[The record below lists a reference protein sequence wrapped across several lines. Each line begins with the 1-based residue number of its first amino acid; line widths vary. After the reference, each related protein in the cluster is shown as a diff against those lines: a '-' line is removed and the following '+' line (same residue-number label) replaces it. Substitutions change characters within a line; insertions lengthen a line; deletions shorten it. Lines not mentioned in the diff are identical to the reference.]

1 MISIRVRILAV
12 AAAALLTAT
21 ALALVPPGATS
32 ANAHQRAPDRCVRSD
47 LDVRAGLAEGAA
59 GSTFRRINFVNTGER
74 PCTLRGWPTITF
86 HRAAGDRIGKP
97 SSRTPSRHPLVTIPA
112 GGRAHANVRVPNPG
126 NFTPSDCRARRAH
139 EIWVTPPHRRFTV
152 PLAWTIDVCSKP
164 AGRTSVDAVHR
175 GSP

>member
-1 MISIRVRILAV
+1 MISIRVRILAAVTAV
-12 AAAALLTAT
+12 ALTGT
-21 ALALVPPGATS
+21 ALALLPAATS
-32 ANAHQRAPDRCVRSD
+32 AHANQRAPERCHRSD
-47 LDVRAGLAEGAA
+47 LDVRAGLVEGAA
-59 GSTFRRINFVNTGER
+59 GSTYRRINFVNTGEH

-86 HRAAGDRIGKP
+86 RGAAGHRIGKE
-97 SSRTPSRHPLVTIPA
+97 SSRTPSRHPLVTVPA

-126 NFTPSDCRARRAH
+126 NFTPSDCRARQAH

-152 PLAWTIDVCSKP
+152 RLAWTIDVCSKP